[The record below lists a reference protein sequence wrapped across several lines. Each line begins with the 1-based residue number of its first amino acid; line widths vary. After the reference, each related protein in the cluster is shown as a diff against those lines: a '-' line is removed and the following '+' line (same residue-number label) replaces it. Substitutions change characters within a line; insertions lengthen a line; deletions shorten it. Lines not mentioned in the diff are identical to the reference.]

1 MVVGVMEV
9 AEAEGVLETA
19 DAGGVFF
26 PLSIK
31 AFKGLGGG
39 WVENGEWGVRL

>member
-31 AFKGLGGG
+31 AVKGGWWSTGGG
-39 WVENGEWGVRL
+39 A